1 MLTTTEIL
9 KKVRELEIKSKRLTN
24 HLFTGEYHS
33 AFKGRGMSFREVRE
47 YAAGDDIRFID
58 WNVSARF
65 NHPFSKLFEEERE
78 LTMMLLVDVSASSLF
93 GTIHG
98 RKKDLI
104 AEVCAVLAFSAVNNN
119 DKVGVIFF
127 SDKVELYIP
136 PKKGRDH
143 VLYIVRQ
150 LLTIEPKGK
159 GTNLSE
165 AIRFL
170 NRSSRHRG
178 IVFMMSD
185 FLESSG
191 PSRSATAGYTGGTSG
206 SQPSTPGGTPGPGS
220 ALGSSAVSDSA
231 NRQALAVRETGFEDA
246 MKVAGKK
253 HDFIGIKVYDKMDM
267 QLPAVGLIEAED
279 AETGARTWV
288 DTNDY
293 LVRTSYQQY
302 FFNQTEL
309 CKSIFQK
316 AGSDLLHL
324 RTDED
329 YVKILQRFFVGR
341 HRPG

>member
-9 KKVRELEIKSKRLTN
+9 KKVRELEIKSKKLTR
-24 HLFTGEYHS
+24 HIFTGEYHS

-78 LTMMLLVDVSASSLF
+78 LTVMLMVDVSASSLF
-93 GTIHG
+93 GTTHA
-98 RKKDLI
+98 RKKDI
-104 AEVCAVLAFSAVNNN
+104 ITEVCAVLAFSAVNNN
-119 DKVGVIFF
+119 DKVGIIFF
-127 SDKVELYIP
+127 SDKVEGYIP
-136 PKKGRDH
+136 PKKGREH

-150 LLTIEPKGK
+150 LLSIEPKQK

-165 AIRFL
+165 AIRFF
-170 NRSSRHRG
+170 NRSARQRA
-178 IVFMMSD
+178 IAFLLSD
-185 FLESSG
+185 FIDGDG
-191 PSRSATAGYTGGTSG
+191 PQRFTAGK
-206 SQPSTPGGTPGPGS
+206 PEP
-220 ALGSSAVSDSA
+220 
-231 NRQALAVRETGFEDA
+231 GFEDA
-246 MKVAGKK
+246 LKVAGKK
-253 HDFIGIKVYDKMDM
+253 HDLIGMKVYDKMDM
-267 QLPAVGLIEAED
+267 QLPAIGMVEAED
-279 AETGARTWV
+279 SESGGRYWV

-293 LVRTSYQQY
+293 LVRTNYQQY
-302 FFNQTEL
+302 FFNHTEQ

-316 AGSDLLHL
+316 AGCDLLHL

>member
-1 MLTTTEIL
+1 MLTTAEIL
-9 KKVRELEIKSKRLTN
+9 KKVRELDIKSKRLTR

-33 AFKGRGMSFREVRE
+33 AFKGRAMSFREVRE

-78 LTMMLLVDVSASSLF
+78 LTVMLLVDVSASSLF
-93 GTIHG
+93 GTVHA

-104 AEVCAVLAFSAVNNN
+104 TELCAVLAFSAVNNN
-119 DKVGVIFF
+119 DKVGIIFF
-127 SDKVELYIP
+127 SEKIEGYIP
-136 PKKGRDH
+136 PKKGREH

-150 LLTIEPKGK
+150 LLTIEPKRK

-165 AIRFL
+165 AIRFF
-170 NRSSRHRG
+170 NRSARQRA
-178 IVFMMSD
+178 IAFLLSD
-185 FLESSG
+185 FIDGDGQQRL
-191 PSRSATAGYTGGTSG
+191 TAAK
-206 SQPSTPGGTPGPGS
+206 PEP
-220 ALGSSAVSDSA
+220 
-231 NRQALAVRETGFEDA
+231 GFEDA
-246 MKVAGKK
+246 LKVAGKK
-253 HDFIGIKVYDKMDM
+253 HDLIGIKVYDKMDM
-267 QLPAVGLIEAED
+267 QLPAIGMVEAED
-279 AETGARTWV
+279 SESGKRNWV
-288 DTNDY
+288 DTNDF
-293 LVRTSYQQY
+293 LVRTNYQQS

-316 AGSDLLHL
+316 AGCDLLHL